1 MSVTLT
7 SDFKL
12 KILFGGVRSRR
23 VPFSGTQLFDLLQVA
38 ETSEGFQREV
48 FPSPPDPPQIR
59 IELDESEQLVSP
71 NLRGEGEPVC
81 FVLSF
86 AFDIVVFRGAL
97 PQAKGDYDLL
107 FDALC
112 LRTKYSLEI

>member
-1 MSVTLT
+1 M
-7 SDFKL
+7 
-12 KILFGGVRSRR
+12 RSRR
-23 VPFSGTQLFDLLQVA
+23 VPFSGTQLFGLFQVA

-48 FPSPPDPPQIR
+48 FPSPPPPTPYSPQIR